1 MLREALKKLQLQ
13 CHCPY
18 QVDGRDGQNPYYEAT
33 NYRDLQLW
41 VEGGGSPKLY
51 FPTMISCLLLTPQSV
66 NFFVLYYFHASCSLL
81 LLVANLVNCFH
92 VC

>member
-33 NYRDLQLW
+33 NYRYLQLW
-41 VEGGGSPKLY
+41 VEGGGVTETL
-51 FPTMISCLLLTPQSV
+51 FPYYDFLSAADPSECQFFCTLLFPCFLLT
-66 NFFVLYYFHASCSLL
+66 AT
-81 LLVANLVNCFH
+81 AGG
-92 VC
+92 